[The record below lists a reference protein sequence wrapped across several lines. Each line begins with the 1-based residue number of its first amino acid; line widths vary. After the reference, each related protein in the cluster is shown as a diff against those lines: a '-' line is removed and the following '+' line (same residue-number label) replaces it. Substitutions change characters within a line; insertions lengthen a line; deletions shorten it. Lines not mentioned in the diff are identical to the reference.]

1 MPAPYNSVLTKP
13 DNLIDNYQLTIQESI
28 LDIFLIYCVENTDFI
43 SKSFKKDKI
52 IVNFQLSIVN
62 SAKPRKRQFAELSM
76 IKKGET
82 K

>member
-28 LDIFLIYCVENTDFI
+28 LDIFLIYCVENTEFY
-43 SKSFKKDKI
+43 FK
-52 IVNFQLSIVN
+52 IVQKRKNNCQLSIVN